1 MTNIVSNN
9 TRILLTGRRMRKL
22 GRPCPPKPAEDCKP
36 WSEEELLWI
45 GYRVE
50 LAMQWLKQKKVAE
63 MCGGPIPEV
72 PE

>member
-1 MTNIVSNN
+1 
-9 TRILLTGRRMRKL
+9 MRKR
-22 GRPCPPKPAEDCKP
+22 GMPCPPKPPEDGEP
-36 WSEEELLWI
+36 WCEEELLWI

-72 PE
+72 PA